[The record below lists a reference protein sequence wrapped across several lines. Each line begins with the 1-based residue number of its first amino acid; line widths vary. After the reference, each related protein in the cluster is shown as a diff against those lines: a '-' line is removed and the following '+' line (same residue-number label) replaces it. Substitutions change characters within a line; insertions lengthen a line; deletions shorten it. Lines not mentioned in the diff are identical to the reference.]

1 MYDKFKATVNAT
13 WRALFV
19 VLTTIHKLDLK
30 RVLMVAELKDQKKNK
45 IK

>member
-1 MYDKFKATVNAT
+1 MYGKFQATVNAT

-19 VLTTIHKLDLK
+19 VLTTIDKLDLK
-30 RVLMVAELKDQKKNK
+30 RVLMVAELKDKTKNK